1 MALATSQ
8 PPTSRVYDV
17 LAPHRE
23 RLVAYDQDVLRTQIA
38 LSEIPAPTGAERA
51 RGEEVARIMRGFGLA
66 VRIDEVGNV
75 IGRRVGTNGGAPVVV
90 CAHLDT
96 VFPAGTDVS
105 VRRSGDRLIGPGIGD
120 NARGLAAMLA
130 LAMVLDGDKLRVERH
145 VDFVATV
152 GEEALGD
159 LRGAKHFFAN
169 GGRNAAAAIMLDG
182 PGDERVV
189 HRAVGSRRYRVHF
202 TGPGGH
208 SWSAYGLPNPLH
220 AAGTAA
226 AMLSALPVPTD
237 PRTTLTVARIEG
249 GLSINAIPA
258 LATMEIDLRSVA
270 QHALERFDREVRTII
285 DAATAQEN
293 GRRAHGTAP
302 LTVRV
307 DSLGDRPG
315 GETPAEHPLV
325 NAAIDATRLVGRDPE
340 LGAASTDA
348 NAPIAL
354 GIPAVALGAGGRG
367 GDAHTA
373 QEWFENSAGSV
384 GIARALVVVCC
395 AAGLQAVGGG
405 GWGVVATNGAKY

>member
-1 MALATSQ
+1 MALAASHAAT
-8 PPTSRVYDV
+8 TRVFDK

-23 RLVAYDQDVLRTQIA
+23 RLAAHDEDILRTQIS
-38 LSEIPAPTGAERA
+38 LSEIPAPTGNEDA
-51 RGEEVARIMRGFGLA
+51 RGREVARIMRGLGLS

-75 IGRRVGTNGGAPVVV
+75 IGRRTGSDGGPPIAV

-96 VFPAGTDVS
+96 VFPAGTDVT
-105 VRRSGDRLIGPGIGD
+105 VHRDGGRLIGPGIGD

-130 LAMVLDGDKLRVERH
+130 LARVLDGERLRATH
-145 VDFVATV
+145 PIDFVATV

-169 GGRNAAAAIMLDG
+169 AGRTAAAAIMLDG

-189 HRAVGSRRYRVHF
+189 HRAVGSRRYRVRF
-202 TGPGGH
+202 AGAGGH

-220 AAGTAA
+220 AAGNAV
-226 AMLSALPVPTD
+226 AMLSAVVVPAE
-237 PRTTLTVARIEG
+237 PRTTLTVARVEG

-258 LATMEIDLRSVA
+258 EATMEIDLRSVS
-270 QHALERFDREVRTII
+270 QHALDRFDRDVRAII
-285 DAATAQEN
+285 DAAAAQEN
-293 GRRAHGTAP
+293 TRRAHGTTP
-302 LTVRV
+302 LTLHVE
-307 DSLGDRPG
+307 SLGDRPG
-315 GETPAEHPLV
+315 GETPIDHPLV
-325 NAAIDATRLVGRDPE
+325 SAAVEATRLVGRDPE

-373 QEWFENSAGSV
+373 QEWFENVAGAV
-384 GIARALVVVCC
+384 GIARALVVLCC
-395 AAGLQAVGGG
+395 VAGL
-405 GWGVVATNGAKY
+405 TER

>member
-1 MALATSQ
+1 MTAVQ
-8 PPTSRVYDV
+8 PLSTSRVYDL
-17 LAPHRE
+17 LAAQRE
-23 RLVAYDQDVLRTQIA
+23 TLAAHDEDIMRTQVA
-38 LSEIPAPTGAERA
+38 LSEVPAPTGHEDA
-51 RGEEVARIMRGFGLA
+51 RGREVARRMRELGLR
-66 VRIDEVGNV
+66 VRVDEVGNV
-75 IGRRVGTNGGAPVVV
+75 IGRRPGINGSAPVVV

-96 VFPAGTDVS
+96 VFPDGTDVR
-105 VRRSGDRLIGPGIGD
+105 VRKVGERWIGPGIGD

-130 LAMVLDGDKLRVERH
+130 LAQALDGDRLRAQRP

-159 LRGAKHFFAN
+159 LRGAKHYFASS
-169 GGRNAAAAIMLDG
+169 GRDAAAAIMLDG

-226 AMLSALPVPTD
+226 SMLAALPVPSE
-237 PRTTLTVARIEG
+237 PRTTVTVARIEG
-249 GLSINAIPA
+249 GLSINAIPGHA
-258 LATMEIDLRSVA
+258 VMEIDLRSVSQA
-270 QHALERFDREVRTII
+270 ALDRFDRDVRAII
-285 DAATAQEN
+285 DSATGAEN

-302 LTVRV
+302 LVARIE
-307 DSLGDRPG
+307 SLGDRPG

-325 NAAIDATRLVGRDPE
+325 SAAIEATRLVGREPE

-373 QEWFENSAGSV
+373 QEWYENAAGSV
-384 GIARALVVVCC
+384 GVARALVVLCSV
-395 AAGLQAVGGG
+395 AGLQP
-405 GWGVVATNGAKY
+405 VAGSR

>member
-1 MALATSQ
+1 MPVTAPML
-8 PPTSRVYDV
+8 PTSRVYDL

-23 RLVAYDQDVLRTQIA
+23 RLVAHDEDIMRTQVA
-38 LSEIPAPTGAERA
+38 LSEVAAPTGSEDARA
-51 RGEEVARIMRGFGLA
+51 REVASRMRDLGLQ

-75 IGRRVGTNGGAPVVV
+75 IGRRPGINGSAPIVV

-96 VFPAGTDVS
+96 VFPDGTDVS
-105 VRRSGDRLIGPGIGD
+105 VRRIGDRWIGPGIGD

-130 LAMVLDGDKLRVERH
+130 LATALDGKCLCAERP

-159 LRGAKHFFAN
+159 LRGAKHYFA
-169 GGRNAAAAIMLDG
+169 GSGRDAAAAIMLDG

-202 TGPGGH
+202 AGPGGH

-220 AAGTAA
+220 AAGAAA
-226 AMLSALPVPTD
+226 AMLAALPIPSE

-249 GLSINAIPA
+249 GLSINAIPGQA
-258 LATMEIDLRSVA
+258 VMEIDLRSVSQA
-270 QHALERFDREVRTII
+270 ALDRFDRDVHAII
-285 DAATAQEN
+285 DSATGLEN
-293 GRRAHGTAP
+293 GRRARGTAP
-302 LTVRV
+302 LVARIE
-307 DSLGDRPG
+307 SLGDRPG
-315 GETPAEHPLV
+315 GETPVEHPLV
-325 NAAIDATRLVGRDPE
+325 SAAVEATRLVGREPE

-373 QEWFENSAGSV
+373 QEWFENAAGSV
-384 GIARALVVVCC
+384 GVARALVVLCC
-395 AAGLQAVGGG
+395 VAGISTPAGSR
-405 GWGVVATNGAKY
+405 